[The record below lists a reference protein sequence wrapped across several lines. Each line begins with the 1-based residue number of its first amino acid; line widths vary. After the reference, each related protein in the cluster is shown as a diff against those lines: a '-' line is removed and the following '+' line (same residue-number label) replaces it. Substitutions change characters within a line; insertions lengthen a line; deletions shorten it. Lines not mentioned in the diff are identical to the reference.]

1 MYLSDIHVEN
11 YGAIEHIEY
20 KCKFDENGNPLPVVL
35 IGRNGCGK
43 TLLLSNIIHSL
54 IEMKRKHYNQ
64 LPEVKENNYYRVS
77 SHAYV
82 KEGTKYSYVNL
93 SFDNNKSYT
102 DLMTRNYDYFKNNIF
117 NAEHYKNIDINNN
130 GLKENGFFNN
140 VDDTNRN
147 DIDNHVYLYFPVDRY
162 YIPQW
167 YNKENESPQMN
178 ISDNYVGQTKN
189 NMICHDLLSDLDS
202 WLLDVIMDKLLYEEI
217 EVDQLHDIKIPDGMT
232 LRAGYEGKNTTI
244 QKNINNILTQLF
256 KKNYRTTRI
265 GISKKRNCYRKI
277 ALYGTKY
284 DGAEEECIPSFR
296 NLSSGEI
303 MIFSIACKILKEYDR
318 ICNDNNAKLDNIT
331 GIVLIDEID
340 SHLHSDFSKDIAPAL
355 IKLFPKVQFIV
366 SSHSPF
372 FLLGMKDEFKDK
384 CQFLSLPSG
393 TLMEDIEHFEE
404 IRKCYDL
411 IDNGYEELEKNLE
424 SYKLRL
430 IDATKPIII
439 TEGKTDWKH
448 IKNALLKFQEQNE
461 FTDLDLEFYE
471 YTFDMGDRLK
481 NIITNIKDVPN
492 KYKIIA
498 VFDTDKQIV
507 KENVPF
513 EKLGNNVYQC
523 AIPDPQNYGFGISV
537 EMMYPTE
544 DIKKLDNNNRRLF
557 LTNEFSTRSGALL
570 SNHSIICRNN
580 ALTDA
585 EKKNRIKIV
594 DFGVINV
601 ETDENI
607 ALSKEDFAT
616 NILNRIPPFDNINV
630 DGFRSL
636 FETIRQILN
645 N

>member
-1 MYLSDIHVEN
+1 MYLSNIHIEN
-11 YGAIEHIEY
+11 YGAIKHLEY
-20 KCKFDENGNPLPVVL
+20 TCKFDEHGNPLPIVL

-43 TLLLSNIIHSL
+43 TLVLSNIIHSL

-64 LPEVKENNYYRVS
+64 LPEVKDDNYYRVS
-77 SHAYV
+77 SLTYV
-82 KEGTKYSYVNL
+82 KEGTFFSYVNIL
-93 SFDNNKSYT
+93 FDNDKSYT
-102 DLMTRNYDYFKNNIF
+102 DLMTTNYNHFKNNIY
-117 NAEHYKNIDINNN
+117 NAEKHKNIDINNDN
-130 GLKENGFFNN
+130 LKNTGFYNKTHKT
-140 VDDTNRN
+140 DIA
-147 DIDNHVYLYFPVDRY
+147 DIDNHIYLYFPVDRY
-162 YIPQW
+162 YSPQW
-167 YNKENESPQMN
+167 YNKENDSPQ
-178 ISDNYVGQTKN
+178 ITLHENYIGKSKN
-189 NMICHDLLSDLDS
+189 SMICQDLLSDLES

-217 EVDQLHDIKIPDGMT
+217 KICKLHDIKIPDGMT

-244 QKNINNILTQLF
+244 QTNINNILTQLF
-256 KKNYRTTRI
+256 KKNYRSTRI
-265 GISKKRNCYRKI
+265 GISKKHNCYRKI

-284 DGAEEECIPSFR
+284 DGGEEECIPSFR

-303 MIFSIACKILKEYDR
+303 MIFSIACRILKEYDR
-318 ICNDNNAKLDNIT
+318 ICYDSNTKLDNIT

-355 IKLFPKVQFIV
+355 IKLFPKIQFIV

-372 FLLGMKDEFKDK
+372 FLLGMKDMFNDK

-411 IDNGYEELEKNLE
+411 IDKGYEELEKNLD
-424 SYKLRL
+424 SYKQRL

-448 IKNALLKFQEQNE
+448 IKNALLRFQEQNE

-492 KYKIIA
+492 KHKIIA

-537 EMMYPTE
+537 EMMYSTE

-616 NILNRIPPFDNINV
+616 NILNRIPPFDNV
-630 DGFRSL
+630 DITGFKDL
-636 FETIRQILN
+636 FETIRLIIN
-645 N
+645 D

>member
-20 KCKFDENGNPLPVVL
+20 KCKFDENGNPLPIVL

-64 LPEVKENNYYRVS
+64 MPEVKESNYYRVS
-77 SHAYV
+77 SLTYV
-82 KEGTKYSYVNL
+82 KEGKNFSYINL

-102 DLMTRNYDYFKNNIF
+102 DLMTKNYDYFKNSVF
-117 NAEHYKNIDINNN
+117 NAERYKNIDINNKR
-130 GLKENGFFNN
+130 LKEDGFFNN
-140 VDDTNRN
+140 IDNTNRE
-147 DIDNHVYLYFPVDRY
+147 DIDNHIYLYFPVDRY

-167 YNKENESPQMN
+167 YNKENNSPHIILSN
-178 ISDNYVGQTKN
+178 HYVGKSKN
-189 NMICHDLLSDLDS
+189 NMICQDLLSDLES
-202 WLLDVIMDKLLYEEI
+202 WLLDVIMDKLLYEEV
-217 EVDQLHDIKIPDGMT
+217 ESGHLNGIKVPNGMT
-232 LRAGYEGKNTTI
+232 LRVGYEGKNTTI
-244 QKNINNILTQLF
+244 QQNINDILTQLF
-256 KKNYRTTRI
+256 KKNYRYTRI
-265 GISKKRNCYRKI
+265 GISKKRNCYRKV

-284 DGAEEECIPSFR
+284 DGVEEECIPSFR

-303 MIFSIACKILKEYDR
+303 MIFSIACRILKEYDR
-318 ICNDNNAKLDNIT
+318 ICNDNDTELDNIT

-355 IKLFPKVQFIV
+355 IKLFPKIQFIV

-372 FLLGMKDEFKDK
+372 FLLGMKDVFNDK

-404 IRKCYDL
+404 IRKCYNL
-411 IDNGYEELEKNLE
+411 IDNGYEELEKNLD
-424 SYKLRL
+424 SYKQRL
-430 IDATKPIII
+430 IDATKPIVI

-448 IKNALLKFQEQNE
+448 IKNALLRFQEQNE
-461 FTDLDLEFYE
+461 FTDLDIEFYE

-498 VFDTDKQIV
+498 IFDTDKKIV
-507 KENVPF
+507 KEDVPF

-537 EMMYPTE
+537 EMMYPKE
-544 DIKKLDNNNRRLF
+544 NIKFLDDNNRRLY
-557 LTNEFSTRSGALL
+557 LTDEFSSRSGILKDDHNIVCKSKAL
-570 SNHSIICRNN
+570 I
-580 ALTDA
+580 DA
-585 EKKNRIKIV
+585 EKNKRIKIV
-594 DFGVINV
+594 DSEVIRIDT
-601 ETDENI
+601 EDNI
-607 ALSKEDFAT
+607 ALTKDDFAT
-616 NILNRIPPFDNINV
+616 YILNRTPPFDNVNIS
-630 DGFRSL
+630 GFREL
-636 FETIRQILN
+636 FETIQQILKD
-645 N
+645 

>member
-1 MYLSDIHVEN
+1 MYLFDIHVEN

-20 KCKFDENGNPLPVVL
+20 KCKFDENGNPLPIVL

-64 LPEVKENNYYRVS
+64 IPEVKESNYYRVS
-77 SHAYV
+77 SLTYV
-82 KEGTKYSYVNL
+82 KEGKKFSYVNL
-93 SFDNNKSYT
+93 SFDNDKSYT
-102 DLMTRNYDYFKNNIF
+102 DLMTKNYDYFKNYVF
-117 NAEHYKNIDINNN
+117 NAKRYKNIDINNK
-130 GLKENGFFNN
+130 GLKEDGFFNN
-140 VDDTNRN
+140 ISNTNRE
-147 DIDNHVYLYFPVDRY
+147 DIDNHIYLYFPVDRY

-167 YNKENESPQMN
+167 YNKEHESPH
-178 ISDNYVGQTKN
+178 IILSDHYVGKNKN
-189 NMICHDLLSDLDS
+189 NMICQDLLSDLES
-202 WLLDVIMDKLLYEEI
+202 WLLDVVMDKLLYEE
-217 EVDQLHDIKIPDGMT
+217 VKSDHLNDIVIPNGMT
-232 LRAGYEGKNTTI
+232 LRVGYEGKNTTI
-244 QKNINNILTQLF
+244 QKNINDILTQLF
-256 KKNYRTTRI
+256 KKSYGYTRI

-284 DGAEEECIPSFR
+284 DGGEEECIPSFR

-340 SHLHSDFSKDIAPAL
+340 SHLHSDFSKDIAPTL

-372 FLLGMKDEFKDK
+372 FLLGMKDVFNDK

-411 IDNGYEELEKNLE
+411 IDNGYEELEKNLD
-424 SYKLRL
+424 SYKQRL
-430 IDATKPIII
+430 TDATKPIVI

-448 IKNALLKFQEQNE
+448 IKNALLRFQEQNE
-461 FTDLDLEFYE
+461 FKDLDLEFYE

-498 VFDTDKQIV
+498 IFDTDKKIV
-507 KENVPF
+507 KEDVPF

-537 EMMYPTE
+537 EMMYPKE
-544 DIKKLDNNNRRLF
+544 NIKFSDDNNRRLY
-557 LTNEFSTRSGALL
+557 LTDEFSSRSGIFKDDHNIVCKSKAL
-570 SNHSIICRNN
+570 I
-580 ALTDA
+580 DA
-585 EKKNRIKIV
+585 EKNKRVKIV
-594 DFGVINV
+594 DSEVIRIDT
-601 ETDENI
+601 EDNI
-607 ALSKEDFAT
+607 ALTKDDFAT
-616 NILNRIPPFDNINV
+616 NILNRVSPFDNV
-630 DGFRSL
+630 DVSGFRKL
-636 FETIRQILN
+636 FETIQLILQD
-645 N
+645 

>member
-1 MYLSDIHVEN
+1 MYLSDIHIEN
-11 YGAIEHIEY
+11 YGAIEYIEY
-20 KCKFDENGNPLPVVL
+20 KCKFDENGNPLPIVL

-64 LPEVKENNYYRVS
+64 MPEVKESNYYRIS
-77 SHAYV
+77 SLTYV
-82 KEGTKYSYVNL
+82 KEGKNFSYINL

-102 DLMTRNYDYFKNNIF
+102 DLMTKNYDYFKNNIF
-117 NAEHYKNIDINNN
+117 NAEKYKNIDINNK
-130 GLKENGFFNN
+130 GLKEDGFFNN

-189 NMICHDLLSDLDS
+189 NMICHDLLSDLES
-202 WLLDVIMDKLLYEEI
+202 WLLDVIMDKLLYEEV
-217 EVDQLHDIKIPDGMT
+217 ESGHLNGIKVPNGMT
-232 LRAGYEGKNTTI
+232 LRVGYEGKNTTI
-244 QKNINNILTQLF
+244 QKSINDILTQLF
-256 KKNYRTTRI
+256 KKNYSKTRI
-265 GISKKRNCYRKI
+265 GISKKRNCYRKV

-284 DGAEEECIPSFR
+284 DGGEEECIPSFR

-318 ICNDNNAKLDNIT
+318 ICNDNNAKLENIT

-340 SHLHSDFSKDIAPAL
+340 SHLHSDFSKDIVPTL

-404 IRKCYDL
+404 IRKCYNL
-411 IDNGYEELEKNLE
+411 IDNGYEELEKNLG

-430 IDATKPIII
+430 IEATKPIII

-448 IKNALLKFQEQNE
+448 IKNALLRFQEQNE

-481 NIITNIKDVPN
+481 NIISNIKDVPN

-498 VFDTDKQIV
+498 IFDTDKKIV
-507 KENVPF
+507 KEDVPF

-537 EMMYPTE
+537 EMMYPKE
-544 DIKKLDNNNRRLF
+544 NIKFSDDNNRRLY
-557 LTNEFSTRSGALL
+557 LTDEFSSRSGILKDDHNIVCKSKAL
-570 SNHSIICRNN
+570 I
-580 ALTDA
+580 DA
-585 EKKNRIKIV
+585 EKNKRVKIV
-594 DFGVINV
+594 DSEVIRIDT
-601 ETDENI
+601 EDNI
-607 ALSKEDFAT
+607 ALTKDDFAT
-616 NILNRIPPFDNINV
+616 NILNRVSPFDNV
-630 DGFRSL
+630 DVSGFRKL
-636 FETIRQILN
+636 FETIQLILQD
-645 N
+645 

>member
-1 MYLSDIHVEN
+1 MYLTDIHVEN
-11 YGAIEHIEY
+11 YGAIEYIEY
-20 KCKFDENGNPLPVVL
+20 KCKFDENGNPLPIVL

-64 LPEVKENNYYRVS
+64 MPEVKESNYYRIS
-77 SHAYV
+77 SLTYV
-82 KEGTKYSYVNL
+82 KEGKNFSYINL

-102 DLMTRNYDYFKNNIF
+102 DLMTKNYDYFKNNIF
-117 NAEHYKNIDINNN
+117 NAEKYKNIDINNK
-130 GLKENGFFNN
+130 GLKEDGFFNN

-189 NMICHDLLSDLDS
+189 NMICHDLLSDLES
-202 WLLDVIMDKLLYEEI
+202 WLLDVIMDKLLYEEVESGHLNGI
-217 EVDQLHDIKIPDGMT
+217 NVPNGMT
-232 LRAGYEGKNTTI
+232 LRVGYEGKNTTI
-244 QKNINNILTQLF
+244 QKSINDILTQLF
-256 KKNYRTTRI
+256 KKNYSKTRI
-265 GISKKRNCYRKI
+265 GISKKRNCYRKV

-284 DGAEEECIPSFR
+284 DGGEEECIPSFR

-318 ICNDNNAKLDNIT
+318 ICNDNNAKLENIT

-340 SHLHSDFSKDIAPAL
+340 SHLHSDFSKDIVPTL

-404 IRKCYDL
+404 IRKCYNL

-430 IDATKPIII
+430 IEATKPIII

-448 IKNALLKFQEQNE
+448 IKNALLRFQEQNE

-481 NIITNIKDVPN
+481 NIISNIKDVPN

-498 VFDTDKQIV
+498 IFDTDKKIV
-507 KENVPF
+507 KEDVPF

-537 EMMYPTE
+537 EMMYPKE
-544 DIKKLDNNNRRLF
+544 NIKFSDDNNRRLY
-557 LTNEFSTRSGALL
+557 LTDEFSSRSGILKDDHNIVCKSKAL
-570 SNHSIICRNN
+570 I
-580 ALTDA
+580 DA
-585 EKKNRIKIV
+585 EKNKRVKIV
-594 DFGVINV
+594 DSEVIRIDT
-601 ETDENI
+601 EDNI
-607 ALSKEDFAT
+607 ALTKDDFAT
-616 NILNRIPPFDNINV
+616 NILNRVSPFDNV
-630 DGFRSL
+630 DVSGFRKL
-636 FETIRQILN
+636 FETIQLILQD
-645 N
+645 